1 MKKLFTILT
10 MVGCGFAAHG
20 KAVDE
25 NTARTVG
32 GNFLISAGVAGVKSA
47 SDIAL
52 AYTATEVVNGGVV
65 TDYYVFN
72 IVGGKGFVMVSGDDN
87 VIPILAYSNK
97 STFTINDIAPSTK
110 FWINGYQKQI
120 SAVIANDVAAK
131 PSTIQRWQE
140 LENGATRTAA
150 RTTATGVS
158 PLLDT
163 ITWNQSGYFGP
174 ATYNKFCPNTT
185 LTAGLSITGCVAT
198 AMAQVMKFWS
208 WPSVGAGSHTYTDP
222 TSGATLTANY
232 GAMAYQWSLMPGAL
246 TFISS
251 TAQINAVA
259 TLMLHAGISV
269 DMSYSSAE
277 SGAYVLSMETYGV
290 NCAQYALPTYFHYK
304 PSLKGIP
311 RFGEKEG
318 YGDLNID
325 SVTEANWIALL
336 QTELNAGRP
345 IIYDGEEPANAG
357 GHCWVCDGWETSG
370 NMFHF
375 NWGWGG
381 SNDAYYTVDNLAPSS
396 LGSNLNLD
404 QGAII
409 GIEPDSFPSTPGNLK
424 LLATLNANVSSPM
437 PYNSPFAI
445 TTKILNS
452 GSTSYSGDF
461 CAQVY
466 DSSNTLVGTM
476 ATLTGETIPAGDS
489 TAALTFNCSAGMAAM
504 VPYIYSIKVLYRA
517 TGGSAWTPVANNGSL
532 INYTTMGINNDTDV
546 ALYDSLHVGSH
557 TIPSGGSLSVTTIIG
572 DQGTT
577 AFSGTVQAVLINIA
591 TGTKY
596 TVQQYTSQTIDTT
609 AIGATYTFSTSHI
622 TAPAGLYSLEIQHQ
636 YNGAG
641 NFHTTSSD
649 YYSNP
654 VLINVGF
661 PTSVATVSPSAEDVY
676 VYPNPA
682 NDMITIAMPGINAT
696 GICIMDMQGRM
707 LHAVDPAHQSI
718 VTFPVNDLAA
728 GIYLVRVQ
736 TETVAVTKKIVIAR

>member
-1 MKKLFTILT
+1 MW
-10 MVGCGFAAHG
+10 
-20 KAVDE
+20 DQSP
-25 NTARTVG
+25 NY
-32 GNFLISAGVAGVKSA
+32 N
-47 SDIAL
+47 AL
-52 AYTATEVVNGGVV
+52 
-65 TDYYVFN
+65 
-72 IVGGKGFVMVSGDDN
+72 
-87 VIPILAYSNK
+87 
-97 STFTINDIAPSTK
+97 
-110 FWINGYQKQI
+110 
-120 SAVIANDVAAK
+120 
-131 PSTIQRWQE
+131 
-140 LENGATRTAA
+140 
-150 RTTATGVS
+150 
-158 PLLDT
+158 
-163 ITWNQSGYFGP
+163 
-174 ATYNKFCPNTT
+174 CPNTT
-185 LTAGLSITGCVAT
+185 LSGGLSVTGCVAT
-198 AMAQVMKFWS
+198 AMAQVMNFWK
-208 WPSVGAGSHTYTDP
+208 WPSVGTGSHTYTDP
-222 TSGATLTANY
+222 TSGATLTANF
-232 GAMAYQWSLMPGAL
+232 GATTYQWASMPVPF
-246 TFISS
+246 TFSPN
-251 TAQINAVA
+251 NAVA

-277 SGAYVLSMETYGV
+277 SGAYVLSIETYGI

-311 RFGEKEG
+311 RFGEVEG
-318 YGDLNID
+318 YGDLNVD
-325 SVTEANWIALL
+325 SVAEANWIAML
-336 QTELNAGRP
+336 QAELNAGRP

-370 NMFHF
+370 NMFDF
-375 NWGWGG
+375 NWGWSGF
-381 SNDAYYTVDNLAPSS
+381 NDGYYTVNNLAPSS

-409 GIEPDSFPSTPGNLK
+409 GIEPDSFPFTPGNLK

-437 PYNSPFAI
+437 PYKSPFAI

-504 VPYIYSIKVLYRA
+504 VPYLYSIKVLYRA
-517 TGGSAWTPVANNGSL
+517 TGGSTWTPVANNGSM

-557 TIPSGGSLSVTTIIG
+557 IIPSGGPLSVTTIIG

-577 AFSGTVQAVLINIA
+577 AFTGTVQAVLINIA
-591 TGTKY
+591 TGTVY
-596 TVQQYTSQTIDTT
+596 PVQQFTTQTIDTT

-622 TAPAGLYSLEIQHQ
+622 TAPGGVYSLEIQHQ
-636 YNGAG
+636 YNGTG

-661 PTSVATVSPSAEDVY
+661 PTSVAAVSPTAEDVY

-682 NDMITIAMPGINAT
+682 NDMITVAMPGITAT
-696 GICIMDMQGRM
+696 GICIMDIQGRM
-707 LHAVDPAHQSI
+707 LHTIDAANQSS
-718 VTFPVNDLAA
+718 VTIPVNDLAA

-736 TETVAVTKKIVIAR
+736 TATGAVTKKIVIAR